1 MQQTL
6 RHGMGFC
13 PGAPHGTKGTIVSM
27 IRVVGPMGALQEGA
41 RPVVAKL
48 NLSASVA
55 SRSMTGF
62 HPTEPIPTS
71 IANGKYGARKSRSE
85 REAE

>member
-13 PGAPHGTKGTIVSM
+13 PGAPHGTKATIVSM

-41 RPVVAKL
+41 RPVVAKTQFGGL
-48 NLSASVA
+48 CCFTVND
-55 SRSMTGF
+55 R
-62 HPTEPIPTS
+62 IP
-71 IANGKYGARKSRSE
+71 AD
-85 REAE
+85 